1 MLWIGG
7 RRRGVGRMWS
17 LSRSERCVC
26 VLREREREKIEV
38 WCGGGD
44 GGGGDGKAND
54 ECINKND

>member
-26 VLREREREKIEV
+26 VLRERVEV
-38 WCGGGD
+38 WCGGGGD
-44 GGGGDGKAND
+44 GGKAND

>member
-17 LSRSERCVC
+17 LSRSERCVF
-26 VLREREREKIEV
+26 LRERERERIEV
-38 WCGGGD
+38 WC
-44 GGGGDGKAND
+44 GGGDGKAND

>member
-17 LSRSERCVC
+17 LSRSERCVF
-26 VLREREREKIEV
+26 LRERERIEV
-38 WCGGGD
+38 WCGG